1 MSDDLIVTAYV
12 VLDEMMQ
19 ALGHRSHRL
28 AQIDD
33 AEVLTVAVVAAK
45 YFANNHERALAV
57 MHGMGY
63 LAKPLSASRF
73 NRRLHALGG
82 WLRLGLETLGGLFAR
97 GEIFLLVVCRSR
109 SAAAPVPDARASS
122 PVGTSAATARPRRRS
137 SGAPACGSGG
147 CT

>member
-1 MSDDLIVTAYV
+1 MSDDLIVTVYV

-45 YFANNHERALAV
+45 YFANNHERALGV
-57 MHGMGY
+57 MYGMRY

-82 WLRLGLETLGGLFAR
+82 WLRLGLETLGALFAR
-97 GEIFLLVVCRSR
+97 GEVFLLESMPVPVCRR
-109 SAAAPVPDARASS
+109 ARA
-122 PVGTSAATARPRRRS
+122 RRS
-137 SGAPACGSGG
+137 RKLAGRDFCGYCAAKREKFFG
-147 CT
+147 CVFVN